1 MGKRFLSFIMILVM
15 CFTLLPAK
23 KIATMANVWWSG
35 EGTEQNPYQIKTAED
50 LKVLA
55 DHVNAGYACEN
66 EYFKLM
72 NDIDLSSICSGDI
85 GISWTPI
92 GSIIIISDENSE
104 NEIECKPFN
113 GIFDGNGC
121 TIKNLYMSDY
131 NNIINNIV
139 NNNDNNVMFS
149 QGLFGYVGLNGVIK
163 NLTLEDSRINVFGAA
178 GSVVGLNTGKIENCS
193 NVNIAACDMFDKKI
207 SEIIYD
213 EGYGEIES
221 DYGSS
226 ISGLIAG
233 GIVCINGGEIKDCN
247 NIAPISGIFASGGIA
262 AVNASSSISSLIPDE
277 SELNFPEASIINCNN
292 SGGVVAFIGAG
303 GIVAANDENSTVKDC
318 NNAGKVMS
326 YASGGAVVGANQKNA
341 LVINCTN
348 TGEVYRY
355 IDDNWTIC
363 DDIIGYDEN
372 TEEFDDEDFQ
382 FENNSCKKLLNANKF
397 SQTNIKKNLLKNNLE
412 EILKSK
418 NLILN

>member
-1 MGKRFLSFIMILVM
+1 MKKRFLSAFMVLVM
-15 CFTLLPAK
+15 CFALLSAK

-55 DHVNAGYACEN
+55 DHVNAGYTCEN

-72 NDIDLSSICSGDI
+72 NDIDLSSVCGEDI

-92 GSIIIISDENSE
+92 GNIMHDENSE
-104 NEIECKPFN
+104 NGIECKPFN
-113 GIFDGNGC
+113 GIFDGNDC
-121 TIKNLYMSDY
+121 TIKNLYIKLGYDD
-131 NNIINNIV
+131 I
-139 NNNDNNVMFS
+139 DDDNVMPF

-163 NLTLEDSRINVFGAA
+163 NLTVEDSFISVFVMAGGIAGVNV
-178 GSVVGLNTGKIENCS
+178 GKIENCS
-193 NVNIAACDMFDKKI
+193 NVNIAACDMIDKKI
-207 SEIIYD
+207 SEIIDKEDYD
-213 EGYGEIES
+213 EIENDS
-221 DYGSS
+221 CNA
-226 ISGLIAG
+226 IFGLIAG
-233 GIVCINGGEIKDCN
+233 GIACINEGIIEKCD

-292 SGGVVAFIGAG
+292 SGGIIAFISAG

-372 TEEFDDEDFQ
+372 TEDYDDECFQ
-382 FENNSCKKLLNANKF
+382 LESNSCKKILNANKF
-397 SQTNIKKNLLKNNLE
+397 SQVNVKKNLFKNNLK

>member
-1 MGKRFLSFIMILVM
+1 MGKKFLSFIMVLVI

-23 KIATMANVWWSG
+23 KIVTMANVWWSG

-72 NDIDLSSICSGDI
+72 NDIDLSSVCSEDI
-85 GISWTPI
+85 GISWTSI
-92 GSIIIISDENSE
+92 GSIISDENSE
-104 NEIECKPFN
+104 NGIKCKPFN

-121 TIKNLYMSDY
+121 TIKNLYILD
-131 NNIINNIV
+131 NDDV
-139 NNNDNNVMFS
+139 NDDVNDIMLF
-149 QGLFGYVGLNGVIK
+149 QGLFGYVGFNGVIK
-163 NLTLEDSRINVFGAA
+163 NLTVEDSCINAF
-178 GSVVGLNTGKIENCS
+178 VVGGIVGVNVGKIENCS
-193 NVNIAACDMFDKKI
+193 NVNISACDMFDKKI
-207 SEIIYD
+207 SEIFYD
-213 EGYGEIES
+213 EGYDEIEN

-226 ISGLIAG
+226 ISGLITG
-233 GIVCINGGEIKDCN
+233 GIACLNGGEIKDCN

-262 AVNASSSISSLIPDE
+262 AVNDSNSISSLIPDE
-277 SELNFPEASIINCNN
+277 SELNFPEASITNCNN
-292 SGGVVAFIGAG
+292 SGGIVAFMGAG
-303 GIVAANDENSTVKDC
+303 GIVAANCENSTVKDC

-372 TEEFDDEDFQ
+372 TEDFNDEDFQ
-382 FENNSCKKLLNANKF
+382 FENNSCKKILNVNKF
-397 SQTNIKKNLLKNNLE
+397 SQVNVKKNLFKNNLE